1 MKYKVVSLVLL
12 FSVLLVGVSFAQ
24 DSHAAVHPF
33 ELQWGESG
41 TKSGK
46 FLHPQQLAIDSENN
60 IYVTDL
66 GNSRVQ
72 KFDDQGNYIRSW
84 GSHGSE
90 YGQFSQPS
98 GIAVANGYVF
108 VVDNGLNTVQKF
120 DSFGNFVMQWGV
132 FGNGDGDFRSPNGI
146 AISDNGF
153 VYVLSLIHI

>member
-60 IYVTDL
+60 IFVTDRD
-66 GNSRVQ
+66 NSRVQ
-72 KFDDQGNYIRSW
+72 KFNDQGNYIRSW
-84 GSHGSE
+84 KLHT
-90 YGQFSQPS
+90 
-98 GIAVANGYVF
+98 VLNM
-108 VVDNGLNTVQKF
+108 DNLDKSIWNCRIQ
-120 DSFGNFVMQWGV
+120 M
-132 FGNGDGDFRSPNGI
+132 I
-146 AISDNGF
+146 M
-153 VYVLSLIHI
+153 YL